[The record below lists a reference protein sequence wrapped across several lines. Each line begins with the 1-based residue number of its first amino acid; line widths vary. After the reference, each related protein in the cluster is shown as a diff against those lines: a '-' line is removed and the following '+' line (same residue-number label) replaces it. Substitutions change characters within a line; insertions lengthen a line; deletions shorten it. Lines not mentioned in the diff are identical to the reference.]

1 MKLEISLVLLNQK
14 LRCLTKRTYL
24 TDKARMWKRIGGG
37 QIKNSNNSGFKE
49 IIQRKNVRISDFKS
63 EHTSVT
69 GTRADEE
76 TIDRLIEI
84 GDNEQIFQKAI
95 REQGRGQVG
104 LLLRLFSFGYL
115 QFHSLLTFFI
125 FSYGEIYLL

>member
-76 TIDRLIEI
+76 VKLNGLGQCLFLQSYHFRTKFSETIILVD
-84 GDNEQIFQKAI
+84 D
-95 REQGRGQVG
+95 
-104 LLLRLFSFGYL
+104 
-115 QFHSLLTFFI
+115 
-125 FSYGEIYLL
+125 